1 MGRTAGFIIFFTIV
15 LGVYFG
21 GNFYIYK
28 RAIQALHSGGT
39 FLFLF
44 RIFLLALIL
53 AFPVGHLVDHY
64 CRCQASN
71 FLSVIGSFWLAPML
85 YFFLTLVLI
94 DLFRVINHYF
104 MIFPQFI
111 NTNPV
116 TAGRVLFIGVFLLV
130 SLTLFFGFK
139 SARNVKITRIDITLK
154 KLSREHNALNIV
166 QISDMHLGTIIHK
179 KRLIEIVDKANA
191 LDPDLVLITG
201 DLVDESVDRLEDMVE
216 PLSRIKSRLGVYAVT
231 GNHEFYA
238 GVDQAVRFMEQAGVR
253 VLRNRYV
260 TIDSIL
266 NLVGLDYITPEQQ
279 SARKDPPLESIM
291 RDMDKSLPTILMY
304 HAPVRLE
311 KAEAAGIDLQL
322 SGHTHKGQLFPF
334 NFITNLVYTIDS
346 GYARIGNMQIYVS
359 NGVGTWGPPVR
370 VGAPPEI
377 VQIRLKTMR

>member
-216 PLSRIKSRLGVYAVT
+216 PLSKIKSRLGVYAVT